1 MVNYEIYITFASNI
15 NFIRNERK
23 LLSILA
29 LLCLTITSAWADW
42 NGETYTATANETING
57 PINVSTAI
65 LTIDEGVTV
74 TVNNG
79 IVISGILTIK
89 GSGTLKVYGSGGSGI
104 VGNGDGNG
112 GGSAFKG
119 TVNIY
124 SGNVTARGG
133 NGAGGAGGANHYSD
147 ENGADGG
154 DGGQGGEGGAAF
166 EGTVIIYGGTV
177 TATGGNGGEGGW
189 GG

>member
-104 VGNGDGNG
+104 
-112 GGSAFKG
+112 
-119 TVNIY
+119 
-124 SGNVTARGG
+124 
-133 NGAGGAGGANHYSD
+133 
-147 ENGADGG
+147 
-154 DGGQGGEGGAAF
+154 
-166 EGTVIIYGGTV
+166 
-177 TATGGNGGEGGW
+177 GGNGGEGGW